1 MVRGIGALVCKL
13 FSFPCQA
20 SGSQTHLSLCHSFIF
35 FFHRRN
41 SYQTALRTPSAAPLP
56 PSVFPA
62 LLLIWQINPFLD
74 SPKCLSSSHG
84 CSERVSRVSRDQGL
98 SQMFVVL
105 QWHWMIPIF
114 TGSAKIPDLDCAAEG

>member
-1 MVRGIGALVCKL
+1 MLVRGIGALVCKL

-35 FFHRRN
+35 FFHGRN

-84 CSERVSRVSRDQGL
+84 CSERVSRVCVQRSGIVPDVCRSSVALDDPNFYRKCKNSRPGL
-98 SQMFVVL
+98 
-105 QWHWMIPIF
+105 
-114 TGSAKIPDLDCAAEG
+114 CC